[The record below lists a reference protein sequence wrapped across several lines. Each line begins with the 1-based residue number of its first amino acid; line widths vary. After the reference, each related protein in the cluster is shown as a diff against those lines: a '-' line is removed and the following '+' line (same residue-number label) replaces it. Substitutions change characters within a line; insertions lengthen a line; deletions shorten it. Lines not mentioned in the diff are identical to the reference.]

1 MAKKKM
7 KINKWI
13 WILIAII
20 IVVGGYL
27 LIRSGNIPQPPA
39 LPAQLLISFKN
50 FKFFQSL
57 R

>member
-13 WILIAII
+13 WILIIII

-27 LIRSGNIPQPPA
+27 LIRGGNIPKPPA
-39 LPAQLLISFKN
+39 LPA
-50 FKFFQSL
+50 
-57 R
+57 